1 VIPASGKIYP
11 IPDQLAGKSRDAR
24 KHQPSLAWNYAIKGL
39 LRRGETSV
47 LYGPSNCG
55 KSALVCYL
63 GSRIVSGQTCFG
75 GRVKKGIVVHVGAE
89 APESILDRLQACEL
103 HRDAAPYLVGMAPVD
118 LSQTDE
124 VVTFIQNLM
133 QLQEANGEEII
144 LVVFDTLARS
154 IGATDE
160 NCASAMTSVV
170 HAAERIARQTMSHVM
185 LVHHTGKDADRGS
198 RGSSA
203 LRSAVD
209 TEIALS
215 PLKSGTVAV
224 STEKQRTMPKST
236 LVHFKTE
243 IHVLG
248 QDEDGENRTTVKAV
262 EIVAPPKLDE
272 EKHTGGDAGCDQAV
286 LSALHFRRM
295 TGTQAAKPFRPRD
308 IFEALPPEL
317 FGEIAEESRIR
328 KISRCLEGLSKRR
341 PAIVEKDAGG
351 DWRLVPDGVGTSAMK
366 T

>member
-1 VIPASGKIYP
+1 MSVNDEVSSIPKP
-11 IPDQLAGKSRDAR
+11 LAGMFRDAR
-24 KHQPSLAWNYAIKGL
+24 KHRPRLSWNYAIKGL

-89 APESILDRLQACEL
+89 APESILDRIQACDLQE
-103 HRDAAPYLVGMAPVD
+103 DSAPYIVAMAPVD
-118 LSQTDE
+118 LSQPEE
-124 VVTFIQNLM
+124 VLTFIQSLE
-133 QLQEANGEEII
+133 QIQEANGQEII
-144 LVVFDTLARS
+144 LIVFDTLARS
-154 IGATDE
+154 IGQTDE

-170 HAAERIARQTMSHVM
+170 NAAERIARQSRSHVM

-203 LRSAVD
+203 LRGAVD

-224 STEKQRTMPKST
+224 STEKQRTMPKSA

-262 EIVAPPKLDE
+262 ESVDAPMLDE
-272 EKHTGGDAGCDQAV
+272 VKHTGGDAGCDQAV
-286 LSALHFRRM
+286 LTALHFRRL

-308 IFEALPPEL
+308 IFETLPPEL
-317 FGEIAEESRIR
+317 FGGIAEESRIR
-328 KISRCLEGLSKRR
+328 KISRSLEGLSKRQ
-341 PAIVEKDAGG
+341 PAIVEKDASGG
-351 DWRLVPDGVGTSAMK
+351 WRLVPDKASL
-366 T
+366 